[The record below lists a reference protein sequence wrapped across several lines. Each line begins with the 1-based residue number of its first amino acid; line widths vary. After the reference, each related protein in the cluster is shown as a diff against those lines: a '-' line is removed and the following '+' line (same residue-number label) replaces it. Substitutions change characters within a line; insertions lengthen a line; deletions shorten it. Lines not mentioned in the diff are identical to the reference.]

1 MQRRKNSYHNMIS
14 RILHTG
20 FRAHVHRGPIDT
32 MNPLPWLDSPSIG
45 QTLLQHNQTARFDNV
60 THMINYVCKD
70 NLMGPNGNGNYPMW
84 DYVPI
89 CEFPFINK
97 GWNHDGQPGYD
108 DVVFN
113 DCSITLSQAIDGYD
127 SMCVMMV
134 IFAFIP
140 TLFSCI
146 FLQMVNEKKKP
157 KDKNK
162 FWFMVKKPNIT
173 EQLLV
178 LGVFLGIAHTVRCI
192 DVLGYAGRLQIDTI
206 YTCCTAF
213 CISCPVHGTGELP

>member
-1 MQRRKNSYHNMIS
+1 
-14 RILHTG
+14 
-20 FRAHVHRGPIDT
+20 

-97 GWNHDGQPGYD
+97 GWNHDGHPGFD